1 MGKVEKVIVLSV
13 LFLVALILVV
23 TVTVDDPLDK
33 TNVVEAGKQKAASL
47 VAQGPAAPATNAA
60 PLLNTSV
67 APLTQ
72 PTTPVSAGAGTPP
85 GAMLPVGQPA
95 TALTVVQPPVA
106 PVAAPVAVAATLPP
120 GALLKKLDGLQ
131 DSWFPDLKLY
141 TWKEGD
147 TWRGLANT
155 YYGDWQRL
163 DVLKRH
169 NEGRMDVQPG
179 ETVFVP
185 VFAAERPMV
194 AAAPAVATAAQG
206 SAPKEAAAKSGK
218 RGKSASA
225 TAAQPSGKKMHV
237 ATNGE
242 SLWKIAKAELGDG
255 NRWKEIYEANRD
267 LLDKP
272 ESIKKGMRLRIP

>member
-33 TNVVEAGKQKAASL
+33 TNVVEAGGKKAAPL
-47 VAQGPAAPATNAA
+47 VARGPASPASNVA

-67 APLTQ
+67 APLVQ
-72 PTTPVSAGAGTPP
+72 PTTQVPAGAQAGVQ
-85 GAMLPVGQPA
+85 LPVPTPA
-95 TALTVVQPPVA
+95 VVPNAAPVQPTPT
-106 PVAAPVAVAATLPP
+106 AAPVASVPTLPP
-120 GALLKKLDGLQ
+120 GALLKQLDGLQ

-147 TWRGLANT
+147 TWRGIADT

-185 VFAAERPMV
+185 VFAGERPTAAAEPAGAMV
-194 AAAPAVATAAQG
+194 AKDAAPTNSV
-206 SAPKEAAAKSGK
+206 AKSGK
-218 RGKSASA
+218 KGASEPKTEA
-225 TAAQPSGKKMHV
+225 KASGKKMHV
-237 ATNGE
+237 VTNGE

>member
-33 TNVVEAGKQKAASL
+33 TNVVEAGGKKAAPL
-47 VAQGPAAPATNAA
+47 VAQGPATPATNAA
-60 PLLNTSV
+60 PLLSTSV
-67 APLTQ
+67 APVAQ
-72 PTTPVSAGAGTPP
+72 PTTQA
-85 GAMLPVGQPA
+85 PA
-95 TALTVVQPPVA
+95 NVQPGTQM
-106 PVAAPVAVAATLPP
+106 PVAAPVVPATTPVVANAAAPVASTPTLPP

-147 TWRGLANT
+147 TWRGIANT

-185 VFAAERPMV
+185 VFAGECPV
-194 AAAPAVATAAQG
+194 AAAEPMTAAVAKD

-218 RGKSASA
+218 KGKSTPV
-225 TAAQPSGKKMHV
+225 TAAAPSGKKMHV
-237 ATNGE
+237 VTNGE

-255 NRWKEIYEANRD
+255 NRWKEIYDANRD

>member
-33 TNVVEAGKQKAASL
+33 TNVVEAGAKKGAPV
-47 VAQGPAAPATNAA
+47 VAQAPAPATNPGA
-60 PLLNTSV
+60 PLLNST
-67 APLTQ
+67 
-72 PTTPVSAGAGTPP
+72 
-85 GAMLPVGQPA
+85 
-95 TALTVVQPPVA
+95 VQPQGQVQPG
-106 PVAAPVAVAATLPP
+106 AAPVQPAVTPQAPAAQAPAVVQNPAQPTVAAAPMLPP
-120 GALLKKLDGLQ
+120 GALLKNLDGLK
-131 DSWFPDLKLY
+131 DSWFPELKLY

-147 TWRGLANT
+147 SWRALANT

-169 NEGRMDVQPG
+169 NEGRMDVAPG
-179 ETVFVP
+179 ESVFIP
-185 VFAAERPMV
+185 VFGDERAMAATTQAPGE
-194 AAAPAVATAAQG
+194 APAVTT
-206 SAPKEAAAKSGK
+206 PVVAKSDA
-218 RGKSASA
+218 KSASKSTTKGKA
-225 TAAQPSGKKMHV
+225 EPKTAPKASGKKFHTV
-237 ATNGE
+237 ANGE